1 MEREVRAALEKFRGG
16 DQEAAFVELL
26 ELPGDVLP
34 VLIEVFRV
42 EQEADVCAFLVTV
55 AWERGDR
62 SALSFLG
69 DALNHAQEEVWQAAL
84 DGLVALASPESL
96 EILRQA
102 RHRDRA
108 DDADARR
115 FLLWLEEAIQQVE
128 FELARLRSTPLKR

>member
-26 ELPGDVLP
+26 ELPGEVLP
-34 VLIEVFRV
+34 ALIAVFRA
-42 EQEADVCAFLVTV
+42 EQDADVCAFLVTV

-69 DALNHAQEEVWQAAL
+69 DALNRAQEEVWQAAL
-84 DGLVALASPESL
+84 DGLVAFTSPESL